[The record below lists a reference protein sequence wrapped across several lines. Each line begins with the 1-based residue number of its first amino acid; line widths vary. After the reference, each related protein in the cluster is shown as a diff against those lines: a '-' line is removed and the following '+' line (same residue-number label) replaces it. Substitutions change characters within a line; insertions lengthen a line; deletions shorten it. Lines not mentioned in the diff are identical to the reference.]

1 MKYSLPFF
9 VLVPVLL
16 TVSCTRY
23 QYLTISSNSAAVEKN
38 ARNQFILEN
47 DSLVI
52 MYDFKGAELPL
63 GIRVTNKQNEPVMI
77 DWKRSSIIINDEAV
91 SLMPQEAVTRGIARS
106 ESVSLNR
113 ANFISYTYTD
123 MNAVTSLPADLQQI
137 PPRSFIM
144 REPLKVHTR
153 YFEIPK
159 GAYVKKR
166 LELENG
172 SKLRVR
178 EVSYTKEQSPLQ
190 FRTFLTLVT
199 QGEGRLLTFEH
210 DFYVSGI
217 VSSGQSLTGDD
228 RPYVSKGTVFSD
240 VASTVSA
247 VALIGG
253 AAAVA
258 VANPEKN
265 EKKVEG
271 K

>member
-1 MKYSLPFF
+1 MKYSLPLIL
-9 VLVPVLL
+9 LVPALL

-23 QYLTISSNSAAVEKN
+23 QYLTISSNSAAVQKN

-47 DSLVI
+47 DSLLI

-63 GIRVTNKQNEPVMI
+63 GIRVTNKLNEPVMI

-91 SLMPQEAVTRGIARS
+91 SLMPQEAMTLGVARS
-106 ESVSLNR
+106 ESASLNR
-113 ANFISYTYTD
+113 SNSIAYTD
-123 MNAVTSLPADLQQI
+123 MSAVTSLPADQQQV
-137 PPRSFIM
+137 PPRSFIT

-166 LELENG
+166 VKLENG

-178 EVSYTKEQSPLQ
+178 EISYTKEQSPLQ
-190 FRTFLTLVT
+190 FRTFLTLVK
-199 QGEGRLLTFEH
+199 QGEGRELTFDHEL
-210 DFYVSGI
+210 YVSGI
-217 VSSGQSLTGDD
+217 LSSGQSLTGDD

-240 VASTVSA
+240 VAAAVGA
-247 VALIGG
+247 VAVIGG

-258 VANPEKN
+258 VASPEKN
-265 EKKVEG
+265 EKKVGG